1 MPNFAI
7 ETECGGIVC
16 GIDEAGR
23 GPLAGPVVAAA
34 VIVDPKRLKRR
45 VLRAIDDSK
54 VLDRAVREALYAEIR
69 AGARIGVAAA
79 SAAEIDRINILQ
91 ATLLAM
97 RRAVAALGV
106 VPDIAL
112 VDGNV
117 APGCLAPAARW
128 SAGMGC
134 RSRSPRRSIVA
145 KVTRDALMVRLAQR
159 YPGFG
164 WETNAGYGTA
174 AHTSAL
180 KRLGPT
186 PHHRR
191 SFRPVVKMLS
201 PREQPSHILWKTAY
215 KLLIP
220 KDLLTSAPA
229 RDSLSHRCAT
239 GGTYRAIDPARR
251 LRRADERAAGG
262 LGRHGVRRSAL

>member
-112 VDGNV
+112 IDGNV
-117 APGCLAPAARW
+117 APRLPCACRTVVGGDGLSLSIAA
-128 SAGMGC
+128 A
-134 RSRSPRRSIVA
+134 SIVA
-145 KVTRDALMVRLAQR
+145 KVTRDALMVRLARR

-164 WETNAGYGTA
+164 WETNAGYGTV

-180 KRLGPT
+180 TRLGPT
-186 PHHRR
+186 PHHRK
-191 SFRPVVKMLS
+191 SFHPVVKMLS
-201 PREQPSHILWKTAY
+201 PL
-215 KLLIP
+215 
-220 KDLLTSAPA
+220 
-229 RDSLSHRCAT
+229 
-239 GGTYRAIDPARR
+239 
-251 LRRADERAAGG
+251 
-262 LGRHGVRRSAL
+262 